1 MFRACARD
9 GGVLLCQPEH
19 ILSFQLMGLNLL
31 YNAQDI
37 EKANLFIEDQR
48 WLDSKTRD
56 ILDESDEVL
65 NVRYQLIYTLG
76 TPKPLQGQPDR
87 WQVIQNVFSLL
98 KDHLEETAMMHPG
111 GLELQS
117 VTSYSQCFPR
127 TRILTRECGR
137 ELIQTIAHQIVFEEK
152 MPLTP
157 FRSYPH
163 ELRKLAFRFVTEYR
177 IEQADSDALE
187 EYAGDYFNQLL
198 LLRGLIAHGILMLSL
213 KDKRWRVDYG
223 LDSSRSMLAVP
234 YRAKDSPAP
243 RAEFGHPDVTIVLTC
258 LSYYYGGLSD
268 QQLNNTF
275 HRLFNS
281 DNPSLRY
288 EDWIKGVVELPE
300 SLRTLQGLNLDDI
313 QQKHHYIY
321 PPLRHNKTV
330 IDFYLSECIF
340 PNEAKEFPYKLT
352 ANSWDLARQKTELTT
367 GFSGTNDNRY
377 LLPLSMHQLDS
388 EDQRHTNAQV
398 IEYLLRAENRTVV
411 HTGSGTTALDLLG
424 RVATQEPHTTVLLD
438 VGAQVLELQNY
449 DVAREWLELDTHP
462 CVEAAVYCD
471 SMDDEFYVLSRN
483 GHVEPLE
490 SSLYRTQLNKA
501 LVYLDEART
510 RGTDFK
516 FPVGTRAAVTLGPKM
531 VKDKLVQGEHFTVD
545 YLIPLLTC

>member
-37 EKANLFIEDQR
+37 EKANLFIEEQR

-288 EDWIKGVVELPE
+288 GDWIKGVVELPE

-313 QQKHHYIY
+313 QQKHHCIY

-330 IDFYLSECIF
+330 IDFYLSECVF